1 MNKLSKMRICDLTL
15 IGLTVVTLASSI
27 QLEITHCGSACW
39 VWVHVIAV
47 TAFILLIGWHLYLH
61 FQNRNWVKMIYAQR
75 SPVTRW
81 LAVFCVLTVIS
92 AIIAL
97 IHWVCSDSHSTIGGI
112 HGKIGLGFIAFCI
125 GHTIKRIKSPVL
137 RKKKLLNN

>member
-27 QLEITHCGSACW
+27 QLEITHCGSAGW
-39 VWVHVIAV
+39 VWVHVIAA
-47 TAFILLIGWHLYLH
+47 TAFISLIGWHLYLH
-61 FQNRNWVKMIYAQR
+61 FQKRNWVTMICAQK

-81 LAVFCVLTVIS
+81 LAMFCILTVIF

-97 IHWVCSDSHSTIGGI
+97 IHWEGTDSHSTIGGV

-125 GHTIKRIKSPVL
+125 GHMIKRIKSPVL
-137 RKKKLLNN
+137 RKKKLYK